1 MLHAGHCR
9 LWHAQ
14 TVTAPSEPAEDVAA
28 GGPAETAGEPG
39 ETPGAPTE
47 AVGSPPRPDRDLERA
62 LALIAEAGKKS
73 ALLWLAAEPGGRA
86 YAAWHV
92 WVDGAALV
100 VSGGLEQDAPVLDSI
115 GVDGRVIVTM
125 RSKDTWGRL
134 VTWIGRA
141 ETIDPDDDA
150 WPAASTE
157 LHAKRLNSPDGE
169 AQPDRWRRESVITR
183 IVPTGEL
190 LESPTHMPSGSRRA
204 EPPSSPATT
213 RGRLPFMVGRR
224 ARRRR

>member
-1 MLHAGHCR
+1 
-9 LWHAQ
+9 
-14 TVTAPSEPAEDVAA
+14 VTAPSHPAEGAA
-28 GGPAETAGEPG
+28 DGAIVVDGDTSGATLEHTA
-39 ETPGAPTE
+39 TGAT
-47 AVGSPPRPDRDLERA
+47 RDRDAARA
-62 LALIAEAGKKS
+62 FALVEEAGKKS

-100 VSGGLEQDAPVLDSI
+100 VSGGLEQKMPVLDLLGADRRI
-115 GVDGRVIVTM
+115 LVIM

-134 VTWIGRA
+134 VTWVGHA
-141 ETIDPDDDA
+141 ETIAPGDDA
-150 WPAASTE
+150 WPAAATE
-157 LHAKRLNSPDGE
+157 LHAKRLNAPDGE

-213 RGRLPFMVGRR
+213 RGRLPFTIGRR